1 MAIFSTGRILV
12 TAVACAL
19 VVGLVLAWRLRR
31 RPDHRSRV
39 MAGRM
44 GLLVGL
50 LVVAWRLL
58 GNAWRLNDDFLPGIS
73 IADLGGGIL
82 SGLALVVLPPRRP
95 GLRRD
100 TGGDAGT
107 TELGIGDWRG
117 WLATSGL
124 VALAVFITN
133 VVFI

>member
-50 LVVAWRLL
+50 LVV
-58 GNAWRLNDDFLPGIS
+58 AWRLNDDFLPGIS

>member
-1 MAIFSTGRILV
+1 
-12 TAVACAL
+12 VACAL
-19 VVGLVLAWRLRR
+19 VAGLVLAWRLRR
-31 RPDHRSRV
+31 HPDHRSRV
-39 MAGRM
+39 MAGGA

-73 IADLGGGIL
+73 VADLGGGVVA
-82 SGLALVVLPPRRP
+82 GLALVVLPPRRP

-100 TGGDAGT
+100 PGGDAGT
-107 TELGIGDWRG
+107 TERGSVDWRG

-124 VALAVFITN
+124 VALAVFLTN

>member
-1 MAIFSTGRILV
+1 MASFSLGRILV

-19 VVGLVLAWRLRR
+19 VAGLVLAWRFRR
-31 RPDHRSRV
+31 RPDHRSRA
-39 MAGRM
+39 MAGST

-58 GNAWRLNDDFLPGIS
+58 GNAWCLNDDFLPGIS
-73 IADLGGGIL
+73 VADLGGGAVA
-82 SGLALVVLPPRRP
+82 GLALLALTPLRP

-100 TGGDAGT
+100 TSGDVGP
-107 TELGIGDWRG
+107 TEPGSGDRRG
-117 WLATSGL
+117 WLVTSGL